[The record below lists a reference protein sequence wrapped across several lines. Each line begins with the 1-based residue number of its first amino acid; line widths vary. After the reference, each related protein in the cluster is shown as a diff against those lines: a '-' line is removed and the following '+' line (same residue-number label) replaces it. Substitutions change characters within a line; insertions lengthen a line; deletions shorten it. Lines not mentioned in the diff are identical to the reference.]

1 MLNKQEYI
9 PIYIDEGDE
18 NLTEE
23 EFKTSSPEPLADINE
38 NEAISDID
46 LKTELEQESILPT
59 QASLRHLN
67 GKSQL
72 LRKHSTIR
80 IHHAELTT
88 EDCELL
94 EQQVNILLDPQT
106 QMLIYDELIKQFPK
120 LEYAFSMVSGKP
132 AQASFVCKMIRKG
145 YVKVYENNYDQ
156 VYNVLMRHPKYG
168 VQKEHMS
175 ASLPI
180 VKKYVLKHPSIVR
193 DIDSDKLLPLSTSVW
208 QKSNDILIDIMSKA
222 YKSANGFNSKLRKKP
237 KAKMLKKNRMRITR
251 SMSNEDIECVLTTWK
266 RTIEENKDK
275 VSDLLAVK
283 IQKETE
289 MFQQFYKLNVDVFKQ
304 AIIIIEMLDKTINK
318 LENTDLLVPY
328 LKSIGAKH
336 AKMGIKPQM
345 LALMKKIILELVKEV
360 LSFNFDTKIRNAWQ
374 RVMTFIVGMMM
385 MEYNNRLKRNN
396 TMSTTESSVSWSGDM
411 FDRPTLASR
420 QNYDSNDVQLLET
433 ALSPTVILNCQITW
447 RHINSDIMI
456 NNAVTVFYQDLL
468 NSKQEIRAL
477 FSKSNM
483 KEQITRLIMAIGST
497 VALLDDLDTLI
508 PILVELGKRHV
519 YYGVKPSH
527 FKTVK
532 RCWFKMLEEALK
544 LQWNKQINNSWHVA
558 WDFMTY
564 YMKASLED
572 ALLLY
577 VPPEPIIVNFKILIN
592 HIDKI
597 KLSDLSFF
605 GDIWY
610 AAYTGDNSSQS
621 YAFGHALGNRK
632 VDDGGGILPFG
643 GVRCLNAMQTMDKY
657 RNLKEPY
664 IRYFD
669 EDDSW
674 YLRGNIV
681 GSFSQMYE
689 LQSYPFDVHNIELI
703 FSLQVDDT
711 IAKFNKD
718 RISVRLM
725 PFKLDS
731 MAGTNYNVHIPTID
745 LVEMSALRG
754 GSSSGRR
761 YTHCKVSI
769 PISRKYIHHIYN
781 IIVPLMAMQLI
792 AFSIYFTDLFPITAR
807 LILSMTL
814 FLTLFA
820 FRRAVSGSLPP
831 TPYLTLID
839 HAFNAACFL
848 SVYHVAGLCIINQL
862 QHFNKILLMY
872 INITIGGIGVF
883 IFLIIHI
890 YLYTRAIYYV
900 SRHPKQIE
908 DIIEKTGNAALAAV
922 ARSARSR
929 INLEGSRSMKSV
941 DSNYSYV

>member
-674 YLRGNIV
+674 YLKSNITGIYSNTFDV
-681 GSFSQMYE
+681 KR
-689 LQSYPFDVHNIELI
+689 YPFDVHNIEI
-703 FSLQVDDT
+703 TFSLEVDDT
-711 IAKFNKD
+711 NAIFDEKHL
-718 RISVRLM
+718 SVRSM
-725 PFKLDS
+725 RFKLDS
-731 MAGTNYNVHIPTID
+731 MGGNDYNVYEPFMN
-745 LVEMSALRG
+745 LVELSAIKG
-754 GSSSGRR
+754 GSISGKR
-761 YTHCKVSI
+761 YTHCRITI
-769 PISRKYIHHIYN
+769 PISHNYTYCIYN
-781 IIVPLMAMQLI
+781 VILPLIGIELIQFCVYFVELTPISSPLII
-792 AFSIYFTDLFPITAR
+792 
-807 LILSMTL
+807 ILVL
-814 FLTLFA
+814 FLTIFGLQK
-820 FRRAVSGSLPP
+820 SINHWLPP
-831 TPYLTLID
+831 RMYYTFLDYVFNCAYLLSIYHLIAIYIIYKLEYMSND
-839 HAFNAACFL
+839 K
-848 SVYHVAGLCIINQL
+848 CIVIN
-862 QHFNKILLMY
+862 NSI
-872 INITIGGIGVF
+872 IGVGLF
-883 IFLIIHI
+883 IFLIINFVL
-890 YLYTRAIYYV
+890 YLRAKHFISLY
-900 SRHPKQIE
+900 PKQNQCDGEGKKALDFVATHASLPKHATLTLSPISS
-908 DIIEKTGNAALAAV
+908 NA
-922 ARSARSR
+922 S
-929 INLEGSRSMKSV
+929 
-941 DSNYSYV
+941 